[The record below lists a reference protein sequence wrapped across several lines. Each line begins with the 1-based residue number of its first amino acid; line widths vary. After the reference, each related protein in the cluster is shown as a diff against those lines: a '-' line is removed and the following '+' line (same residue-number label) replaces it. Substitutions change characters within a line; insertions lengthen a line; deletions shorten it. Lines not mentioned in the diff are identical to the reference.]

1 MSGTSTSSELQRL
14 LHSSSEV
21 SGETTPFSWTD
32 EFNPP
37 VSIVE
42 ALARLPPAPRRRQE
56 NRRQRPTNV
65 GVETVHAFPEPRGVR
80 ARVAQV
86 GRQLQHRMRVG
97 ARTVRRW
104 LARKGR
110 EE

>member
-1 MSGTSTSSELQRL
+1 MSGTSTASELQR
-14 LHSSSEV
+14 
-21 SGETTPFSWTD
+21 TD

-56 NRRQRPTNV
+56 TRRQRPTNL
-65 GVETVHAFPEPRGVR
+65 GVETVHTFPEPRGVR

-86 GRQLQHRMRVG
+86 GRQIQLRMRGVSQ
-97 ARTVRRW
+97 TM
-104 LARKGR
+104 
-110 EE
+110 